1 MNLKPINDF
10 LIVELIEKKKV
21 TESGI
26 ILTAADPTEANRGL
40 VHAVGPKVT
49 EVVVGEQIL
58 PNWNAGRKIKV
69 EGIDY
74 YMLREDDVVL
84 VFDNPDEE

>member
-10 LIVELIEKKKV
+10 IIVELIEKKKV
-21 TESGI
+21 TQSGI
-26 ILTAADPTEANRGL
+26 ILTSADPTEANRGL

-58 PNWNAGRKIKV
+58 PNWNAGRKVTV

-74 YMLREDDVVL
+74 FMFRESDIVL
-84 VFDNPDEE
+84 AFEAPDGE

>member
-26 ILTAADPTEANRGL
+26 ILTSADPTEANRGL